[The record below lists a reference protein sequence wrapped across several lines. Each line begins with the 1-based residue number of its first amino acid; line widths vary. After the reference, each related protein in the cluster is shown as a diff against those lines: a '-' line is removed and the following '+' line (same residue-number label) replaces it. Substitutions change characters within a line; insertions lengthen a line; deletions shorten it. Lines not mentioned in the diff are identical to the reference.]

1 MEPGGSSYCDS
12 SYSQQLRSA
21 WKLILGSSLESS
33 LRAQSGRGKKRG
45 VLQQMGFDLNI
56 YSITSGL
63 SWFPAKGVI
72 LLPTLAF
79 TSSHFSPCARQNLD
93 FLSFL
98 LLVVQVPWSWLGF
111 LAFLSPG
118 VDLYAGLSQTN
129 SIVFPS
135 FCFFHSPPLG
145 SPENH
150 RLPVLGGG
158 VF

>member
-1 MEPGGSSYCDS
+1 MKKEPTNVIIWNDGQVSQVYRLVIVLGGAMEPGGSSYCDS
-12 SYSQQLRSA
+12 SNSQQLRSA

-33 LRAQSGRGKKRG
+33 LRGQSGRGKKRG

-98 LLVVQVPWSWLGF
+98 LLAVQVP
-111 LAFLSPG
+111 
-118 VDLYAGLSQTN
+118 
-129 SIVFPS
+129 
-135 FCFFHSPPLG
+135 
-145 SPENH
+145 
-150 RLPVLGGG
+150 
-158 VF
+158 